1 MKTAAG
7 VLVLILALLIAWK
20 VASGLPR
27 TRAGEEGVEASA
39 GRIPEMTRDRVAL
52 PPKRERPRN
61 LRAELLAAMDDPE
74 RLIALTPEA
83 GAAGLIKG
91 NGSLAYDE
99 ANILQRYQ
107 MVLYQCSPEQLGRLF
122 RALPDDSRQAIL
134 VKLASMFS
142 DKGDVAYIAAVMREL
157 PLKDEMKAREY
168 LSNKLGQGLPATDP
182 ETVARMMSALD
193 SSDFED
199 FAKGLGSR
207 IGRIGDPAERMAAV
221 SAIFERFQNPEL
233 IGPLAGILT
242 VDLARQ
248 APLSALEWVSE
259 LPPGMT
265 GPADRALMT
274 SLAGSHPQAAIQFG
288 NELIEQGQY
297 DRAAKALEIFA
308 ANYGRHDARAA
319 FDWALTLPADLG
331 TRHQILRDTL
341 SSLNAGD
348 PERARQAVEATTD
361 PALGQLLQRI
371 RQVQA
376 ERDQA
381 K

>member
-7 VLVLILALLIAWK
+7 VWVLILALVIAWQA
-20 VASGLPR
+20 ASGPQR
-27 TRAGEEGVEASA
+27 TSGGKEGGRASA
-39 GRIPEMTRDRVAL
+39 GRTPEIARDRVAL
-52 PPKRERPRN
+52 PSKRERPRN
-61 LRAELLAAMDDPE
+61 LRAELLAAMEDPE
-74 RLIALTPEA
+74 RLIELTPEA

-91 NGSLAYDE
+91 NGSLGYDE
-99 ANILQRYQ
+99 TNILQRYQ
-107 MVLYQCSPEQLGRLF
+107 MALYQCSPEQLGRLF

-134 VKLASMFS
+134 VKLANIFS

-168 LSNKLGQGLPATDP
+168 LANKLGQSLTATDP
-182 ETVARMMSALD
+182 DAVARMMSALD

-199 FAKGLGSR
+199 FAKGLGSK
-207 IGRIGDPAERMAAV
+207 IGRIDDPAERMAAI

-242 VDLARQ
+242 GDLARQ

-274 SLAGSHPQAAIQFG
+274 SLAASHPEAAIQFG
-288 NELIEQGQY
+288 NELIEQGHY
-297 DRAAKALEIFA
+297 DRAAKALEVFA
-308 ANYGRHDARAA
+308 ANYARQDARAA
-319 FDWALTLPADLG
+319 FDWALTLPADLS
-331 TRHQILRDTL
+331 TRHQILWNTL
-341 SSLNAGD
+341 SSLNAGN

-361 PALGQLLQRI
+361 PAIGQLLQRI

-381 K
+381 E